1 MNREKLAWSVSAVM
15 LAVLAFQMPSSL
27 SQRDDD
33 MTFVRTLADIH
44 RRVDDNYVDPVDEAR
59 LDRGAIDGMLAQ
71 LDPYSV
77 YVPPEREADFD
88 RMLTGNFKGVGIQL
102 APRPDGTFEVVTPL
116 DGSPAAASG
125 IEPGDV
131 LLAVDGK
138 PLAHVQMPDVIRMV
152 GGAPKTTVALSVR
165 HLDGTT
171 ATYTLV
177 RDEVHTPTVRGYRRR
192 ADNSWDFSVC
202 QSPLIGYA
210 RLTQFTGDSHDELRT
225 AIDGLLAAGARGLI
239 LDLRFNPG
247 GELEQ
252 AERIVNMF
260 VPAGRT
266 ILTTRGLHRPER
278 RDVSDGVDVCR
289 VAGRDLA
296 RGVLPDLPLIVLVNE
311 HSASAAEIVSGSLK
325 DNGRAVVLGQR
336 TFGKGSVQD
345 RIPLPEK
352 GGELKLTI
360 AHYYLPSG
368 RLVHRLKDATDWGVE
383 PQIVVPMGEE
393 AQLRLLRQQEAA
405 EVFRR
410 PTTTRPAA
418 AEPTSRPSDDVQ
430 LEAAVNTMLGIL
442 VFRSEA
448 TTRP

>member
-152 GGAPKTTVALSVR
+152 GGAAVEGRSATSTARRPPTRWSATRSTRPPSGATAGVRTTV
-165 HLDGTT
+165 GTSPFARAPSSATPGSRSSPAT
-171 ATYTLV
+171 ATTSCG
-177 RDEVHTPTVRGYRRR
+177 RRSTACWPRG
-192 ADNSWDFSVC
+192 
-202 QSPLIGYA
+202 
-210 RLTQFTGDSHDELRT
+210 
-225 AIDGLLAAGARGLI
+225 RG
-239 LDLRFNPG
+239 G
-247 GELEQ
+247 
-252 AERIVNMF
+252 
-260 VPAGRT
+260 
-266 ILTTRGLHRPER
+266 
-278 RDVSDGVDVCR
+278 
-289 VAGRDLA
+289 
-296 RGVLPDLPLIVLVNE
+296 
-311 HSASAAEIVSGSLK
+311 
-325 DNGRAVVLGQR
+325 
-336 TFGKGSVQD
+336 
-345 RIPLPEK
+345 
-352 GGELKLTI
+352 
-360 AHYYLPSG
+360 
-368 RLVHRLKDATDWGVE
+368 
-383 PQIVVPMGEE
+383 
-393 AQLRLLRQQEAA
+393 
-405 EVFRR
+405 
-410 PTTTRPAA
+410 
-418 AEPTSRPSDDVQ
+418 
-430 LEAAVNTMLGIL
+430 
-442 VFRSEA
+442 
-448 TTRP
+448 